1 MKAAD
6 GGESN
11 RSALLHTSRTRREI
25 GFSSSTYSGGLIIK
39 YQAIGVDM
47 HMMKI
52 IGIVVLLGSV
62 AFGGIMYMQTEN
74 FNPEEHSIYSGGNG
88 TFTTVEKLGGMSV
101 YIKADSISCAES
113 DVDIYLPSTSDDSFW
128 AGTSYFSKDCDDS
141 WDVPN
146 WTYLGLLSNTFEYE
160 QGEQTPKLTGG
171 RELTVEA
178 NVDVLVADHSAEDD
192 AFAKLFFAIPG
203 LIVGILLI
211 TIGGD
216 DELEGGG
223 ANAVP
228 VYGAATIGG
237 QSGVQ
242 SGSQFTMP
250 PDDQFGIAGDG
261 QEGNVGMNPTAGQEN
276 MGMDYTDKFR

>member
-1 MKAAD
+1 MAA
-6 GGESN
+6 N
-11 RSALLHTSRTRREI
+11 LIAALLLQSLKNFREV
-25 GFSSSTYSGGLIIK
+25 GFSFSSYLGGLIIN

-47 HMMKI
+47 HIMKI

-62 AFGGIMYMQTEN
+62 AFGVIMYMETEN
-74 FNPEEHSIYSGGNG
+74 FNPVDHSIYSGGNG

-101 YIKADSISCAES
+101 YISTDSMSCAAS
-113 DVDIYLPSTSDDSFW
+113 DVEIYLPSTSDDSFW
-128 AGTSYFSKDCDDS
+128 AGISYFSEDCDDS

-146 WTYLGLLSNTFEYE
+146 WTYIGLLSNTFEYE

-171 RELTVEA
+171 DELTVET

-250 PDDQFGIAGDG
+250 ADDQFGMGSQG
-261 QEGNVGMNPTAGQEN
+261 QGESIGMNPVAGQEN
-276 MGMDYTDKFR
+276 IGLDYTDQFRQ